1 MQYEKDTTKI
11 TLKISMSTG
20 RAGFKISAAGPK
32 GDPGKSAYEIAV
44 KNGFIGTE
52 QEWLESLKVSSE
64 SYDSIYNF
72 PNIGNK
78 DVFYVDV
85 SENRIYRWDETDAK
99 YFCIGAD
106 WKNISII
113 KGGNANG

>member
-1 MQYEKDTTKI
+1 MIAMSEI
-11 TLKISMSTG
+11 TANISTQPETAHVELQIAG
-20 RAGFKISAAGPK
+20 RRGKK
-32 GDPGKSAYEIAV
+32 GKSAYEVAV
-44 KNGFIGTE
+44 DNGFIGTE
-52 QEWLESLKVSSE
+52 QEWLDSLKVSSE

-85 SENRIYRWDETDAK
+85 SENRIYRWDETDVK
-99 YFCIGAD
+99 YFCVGAD

-113 KGGNANG
+113 EGGNANG